1 MTEFACQVLSQI
13 ESSLNLNSIQV
24 LVHLSGFEVKSGKC
38 SKPMVWMGVMWTSMI
53 AVRGI
58 EREFRGNQ
66 PFEDFC
72 TASNFI
78 PQMIELGMTK

>member
-1 MTEFACQVLSQI
+1 
-13 ESSLNLNSIQV
+13 
-24 LVHLSGFEVKSGKC
+24 
-38 SKPMVWMGVMWTSMI
+38 MVWMGVMWTSMI